1 MLTSRYSSSIS
12 NSSGSNS
19 SSIESNNS
27 SSGNKYLTKTAKM
40 YQYGYTKEQAKFSG
54 GDAEEFQS
62 LDDEFNGGSIPL
74 HLLLGVEHKAP
85 YSCEYHS
92 SSELGK
98 LLRAEVDKQRLEK
111 VLFCNLS

>member
-1 MLTSRYSSSIS
+1 MLTSKYSSSIS
-12 NSSGSNS
+12 NSSS
-19 SSIESNNS
+19 S

-54 GDAEEFQS
+54 GDADEFQS

-111 VLFCNLS
+111 VLFMGLN